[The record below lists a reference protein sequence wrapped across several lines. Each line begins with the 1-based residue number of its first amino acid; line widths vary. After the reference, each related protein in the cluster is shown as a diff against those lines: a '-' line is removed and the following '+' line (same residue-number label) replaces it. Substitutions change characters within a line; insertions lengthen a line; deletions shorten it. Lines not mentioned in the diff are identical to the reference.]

1 MFRNNLVVLAD
12 PPSSSPFLLRQLSL
26 LPALSQP
33 TSSSLAAVEV
43 ETLCWKISRRWRLA
57 CFLHHPDVFV
67 IYQVQALVRSRLI
80 PNRMGVRSSLLDS
93 SLLGRRELNPSPLS
107 APLRNSSKEY
117 PASIDKI
124 YLTRTRLILNLA
136 RMKVGAEEEVASASL
151 VTKAVEIVFRT
162 VMLDHKW
169 ACVGNNTFVDSAF
182 AGTDER
188 KNVGAFN
195 LRVQSEMD
203 DGFVL
208 LVSPEV
214 LRFSRYKVTDFVS
227 SEVWES
233 FDNGEIVMFKDYG
246 FLTACT
252 IIPTLS
258 EAHVIGVC
266 KLLPDEEN
274 FERLELLW
282 SLKHGLALNSEY
294 FISVQLAYG
303 SYAIKWLPSA
313 YILQD
318 PSFSPAPQT
327 PRSAKAVDVIDSFMK
342 IFGAWDFFSQGQ
354 LKVKEVSSL
363 GIVTKIPVWT
373 TATNKFPCCMARN
386 KENADIQNSLSP
398 KHLTSRDLKLALDF
412 RAPKPGIQFVH
423 GSRMLELNNVK
434 ETATC
439 GSNLNISTE
448 NIQNDVNACSTSDTL
463 PAVMKGP
470 PVSISIESGN
480 LHYLASNICLSKV
493 MNVHKG
499 RISASKIM
507 YNYNHTFSKEYLPLN
522 QRRICHCKLIGACFL
537 MTCFQDPSQRLK
549 GSKWKKEK
557 TKAFLGSNV
566 SENSGKEVLVE
577 TFRRRPENSEK
588 NNTAGGSK
596 MRAKQCVDQSV
607 ITAKVMDYY
616 KSGELQSLTMVDLKC
631 FLTSKK
637 AKVGGKK
644 EELIKRVTSLLA

>member
-1 MFRNNLVVLAD
+1 SADDRFGFIQQNVRDPTAILISSWFVNWDDPGPITIPFIGLPAPKASSGAACSRVWSGEMFRNNLVVLAD
-12 PPSSSPFLLRQLSL
+12 PPSSSPFLLCQLSL

-43 ETLCWKISRRWRLA
+43 ETLCWKISRRLRLA

-67 IYQVQALVRSRLI
+67 IYQVQALTRSRLI
-80 PNRMGVRSSLLDS
+80 PNRTGVRSSLLDS
-93 SLLGRRELNPSPLS
+93 SLLGRRELNPSPLN

-117 PASIDKI
+117 PASV
-124 YLTRTRLILNLA
+124 TRLILNLA

-169 ACVGNNTFVDSAF
+169 ACVGNNTFVDAAF

-233 FDNGEIVMFKDYG
+233 FYN
-246 FLTACT
+246 
-252 IIPTLS
+252 
-258 EAHVIGVC
+258 GVC

-274 FERLELLW
+274 FERPEVIW
-282 SLKHGLALNSEY
+282 SLKVHGLALNSEY

-313 YILQD
+313 YILQG
-318 PSFSPAPQT
+318 PGFSPAPQT
-327 PRSAKAVDVIDSFMK
+327 SRSVKAVDVIDSFMK

-354 LKVKEVSSL
+354 LKVKACSEFPTEVSSL
-363 GIVTKIPVWT
+363 GIITKIPVWT
-373 TATNKFPCCMARN
+373 MPTNKFPFCMARN

-398 KHLTSRDLKLALDF
+398 KHLISRDLKLALGLDF
-412 RAPKPGIQFVH
+412 RTPKPGIRFVH
-423 GSRMLELNNVK
+423 GSRTLDLNNVK
-434 ETATC
+434 QTVTC
-439 GSNLNISTE
+439 RSNLNISTE
-448 NIQNDVNACSTSDTL
+448 YIQNDVNACSTSDTL

-470 PVSISIESGN
+470 PVSISIKSGPVN
-480 LHYLASNICLSKV
+480 GSYFAEVKHS
-493 MNVHKG
+493 
-499 RISASKIM
+499 SA
-507 YNYNHTFSKEYLPLN
+507 EYD
-522 QRRICHCKLIGACFL
+522 RSV
-537 MTCFQDPSQRLK
+537 DPSQRLK
-549 GSKWKKEK
+549 ASKRKKEK

-566 SENSGKEVLVE
+566 SENSGKEDIA
-577 TFRRRPENSEK
+577 R
-588 NNTAGGSK
+588 GSK

-607 ITAKVMDYY
+607 ITTKVMDY
-616 KSGELQSLTMVDLKC
+616 S
-631 FLTSKK
+631 
-637 AKVGGKK
+637 
-644 EELIKRVTSLLA
+644 

>member
-470 PVSISIESGN
+470 PVSISIESGPVN
-480 LHYLASNICLSKV
+480 GSYFAEVKHSSAEYDLSV
-493 MNVHKG
+493 
-499 RISASKIM
+499 
-507 YNYNHTFSKEYLPLN
+507 
-522 QRRICHCKLIGACFL
+522 
-537 MTCFQDPSQRLK
+537 DPSQRLK

-566 SENSGKEVLVE
+566 SENSGKED
-577 TFRRRPENSEK
+577 
-588 NNTAGGSK
+588 TAGGSK